1 MEKRLNDDFGTDL
14 KEAVFEEGGRLSS
27 QDVANYWDFL
37 TYRTRELL
45 KGELKNKERT
55 EMEIRSAEEG

>member
-1 MEKRLNDDFGTDL
+1 MEKRLNNDFGTDL
-14 KEAVFEEGGRLSS
+14 KEAGRLNS

-45 KGELKNKERT
+45 KGELRNKERT
-55 EMEIRSAEEG
+55 EMEFRSAEEG